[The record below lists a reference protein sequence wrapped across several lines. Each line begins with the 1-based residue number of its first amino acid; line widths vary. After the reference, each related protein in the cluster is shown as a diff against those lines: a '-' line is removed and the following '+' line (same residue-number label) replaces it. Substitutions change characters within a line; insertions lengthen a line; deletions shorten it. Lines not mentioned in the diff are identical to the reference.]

1 VTSLGQELV
10 GNADAIVQRW
20 YDTWRESSHPHDDV
34 AEAALKD
41 KLPQQLRL
49 IGEQLE
55 ELGRVDASAEKTD
68 EMWRIS
74 GRLDPEERV
83 EQDVPIEDVVQQYRI
98 VVDTVRTWIEER
110 GIDVPFLEYS
120 YFYSAIFELAAE
132 SVRRYARHEAQ
143 RIREDRAA
151 YLAGVMHQLRTPVSV
166 LATGVEVLD
175 RAGRE
180 ALAATV
186 PRLRRNVRRIN
197 VLVESILRLE
207 RYEPGDIPVH
217 PESIRPAH
225 LIDEIISDYEAEAL
239 RKGLRF
245 EAHVDRSLHM
255 TVDPNLLMDS
265 LGNLVHNA
273 VRYTRHGYV
282 IIDAEEHRNHVVFCV
297 RDSGPGMSPQKL
309 RSLFRDTQPG
319 SAGGAGIGLRV
330 AQHAA
335 HAQGGTIDVRSET
348 GRGSVFTLRLPRV
361 AASDEPHPHDVS

>member
-1 VTSLGQELV
+1 MTSLGQELV

-20 YDTWRESSHPHDDV
+20 YDAWRESSHPHDDV

-55 ELGRVDASAEKTD
+55 ELARADAVADVEKTA
-68 EMWRIS
+68 ETSRIAEQS
-74 GRLDPEERV
+74 DPGVRV
-83 EQDVPIEDVVQQYRI
+83 EQDVPIQDVVQQYRI

-110 GIDVPFLEYS
+110 GIDVPFAEYS

-132 SVRRYARHEAQ
+132 SVRRYSQHEAQ

-217 PESIRPAH
+217 PESVRPAH
-225 LIDEIISDYEAEAL
+225 VIDEIISDYEAEAL

-255 TVDPNLLMDS
+255 TVDPNLLVDALS
-265 LGNLVHNA
+265 NLVHNA
-273 VRYTRHGYV
+273 VRYTHHGYV

-297 RDSGPGMSPQKL
+297 RDSGPGMGPQKL
-309 RSLFRDTQPG
+309 RGLFRDT
-319 SAGGAGIGLRV
+319 GGAGIGLRV

-335 HAQGGTIDVRSET
+335 QAQGGTIDVRSEP